1 VNIHFLAPDLAM
13 TDFPAIDESHLK
25 DMTKVAEGGFGIVY
39 RALINEVTVAV
50 KELKV
55 NEAEADS
62 ADDALAEFQ
71 IEVYI
76 MSCLRHP
83 CLVGLYGICVN
94 PLRMVIGPP

>member
-1 VNIHFLAPDLAM
+1 M
-13 TDFPAIDESHLK
+13 TDFPAIDESRLT

-39 RALINEVTVAV
+39 RALINDTTVAV
-50 KELKV
+50 KELKI
-55 NEAEADS
+55 NEAEEG

-94 PLRMVIGPP
+94 PLRMVIGT